1 MERQTFPQF
10 FITSE
15 GPCPYLPGRRERK
28 VFTHLVSF
36 GAGELHELLTKTGFR
51 RSQNIAYRPACD
63 GCNLCI
69 PVRIPVADFRPDR
82 TMRRIL
88 RRNADIEGR
97 FEAARARPELYALF
111 RRYILS
117 RHGDGAMA
125 SMTMLDF
132 AAMVEE
138 TFVDTRLVVYRQ
150 RRDGG
155 AAAASGKA
163 ATEGRLM
170 ACALTDVH
178 ADGLSMIYSFY
189 DPEEPRRSLG
199 TWMIL
204 DHIMRARRMGLAYVY
219 LGYWV
224 PGSPKMGYKSRF
236 LPQERLIENRWI
248 RIEKDDITA

>member
-36 GAGELHELLTKTGFR
+36 DAGDLHDLLTKTGFR

-63 GCNLCI
+63 GCRLCI
-69 PVRIPVADFRPDR
+69 PVRIPVADFRPHR

-88 RRNADIEGR
+88 RRNADLAGR
-97 FEAARARPELYALF
+97 FEPPRSSAELFSLF
-111 RRYILS
+111 RAYIDA
-117 RHGDGAMA
+117 RHGDGSMAAMT
-125 SMTMLDF
+125 SLDF

-138 TFVDTRLVVYRQ
+138 TFVDTRLVVYR
-150 RRDGG
+150 RRETVSPPESHAAGG
-155 AAAASGKA
+155 GIV
-163 ATEGRLM
+163 

-189 DPEEPRRSLG
+189 DPGAPRRSLG

-204 DHIMRARRMGLAYVY
+204 EHIARARRMGLPYVY

-224 PGSPKMGYKSRF
+224 PGSAKMGYKSRF

-248 RIEKDDITA
+248 RIDRHDMAA